1 MPDFELTAK
10 QVEANDLLGGGQRHT
25 LLVGGSRSGKTT
37 LLVRA
42 ILIRAIRV
50 PNSRHVILRFRNNA
64 ARVSIALDTL
74 PSVQRKCF
82 PGVPLTEHRQDG
94 YFKLPNGSEI
104 WIGGLDDKERVEK
117 ILGNEYASIY
127 FNECSQIPY
136 ASVLIALTRLAQTV
150 PDLKQRAYYDLNPI
164 GKGHWTNQLFGEKRD
179 PASKRAVVSPDDYQ
193 RMFLNPGDNAANL
206 SAEYIKSLAGLPD
219 RQRKR
224 FLEGVYIDE
233 LDGALWSYEVIEKN
247 RRDLSDIPEAKRRRV
262 VIAVDP
268 SGAASNEDTT
278 ADEIGI
284 IVVALGDDGHAYVL
298 DDLSVL
304 DSPAGWGKV
313 IANAYRD
320 YKADAV
326 VAERNFGGEM
336 VRFVIQSA
344 NPNIPVR
351 VVTASRGKAV
361 RAEPISALYDQGRV
375 HHAGKFDRLEDQLCA
390 LTTGGYR
397 GDGSP
402 DRADALIWALTELA
416 LSEEVRI
423 FDSAE
428 DDFIVAPIDIPRHWR
443 RVFALEVTHNRVA
456 CLWGAL
462 EQGTDTVYLCSE
474 YVARRQDLAVH
485 AAAIRDRGEWVP
497 GVINPLA
504 RGRTKEQGDRIIER
518 LLAMKLDV
526 FEADT
531 DQDAAI
537 EELQTRLAA
546 KRLKVFNTLP
556 EWLREYRNYRRD
568 KDGDVVEENDALMV
582 AAGLLCLAGLHIAT
596 TDIALEAEATADW
609 ADRSRSNVTGY

>member
-1 MPDFELTAK
+1 MPSFELTAK

-42 ILIRAIRV
+42 IMVRALKA

-74 PSVQRKCF
+74 PSVQRRCF

-179 PASKRAVVSPDDYQ
+179 PASRRAVASPDDYQ
-193 RMFLNPGDNAANL
+193 RMFLNPEDNAANL

-233 LDGALWSYEVIEKN
+233 LDGALWSYEVIEKS
-247 RRDLSDIPEAKRRRV
+247 RRDLPDIPEAKRRRV

-268 SGAASNEDTT
+268 SGAASDEDTT

-304 DSPAGWGKV
+304 DSPAKWGKV
-313 IANAYRD
+313 VADAYRD

-361 RAEPISALYDQGRV
+361 RAEPVSALYDQGRV

-456 CLWGAL
+456 CCGAR
-462 EQGTDTVYLCSE
+462 SSR
-474 YVARRQDLAVH
+474 A
-485 AAAIRDRGEWVP
+485 
-497 GVINPLA
+497 
-504 RGRTKEQGDRIIER
+504 
-518 LLAMKLDV
+518 
-526 FEADT
+526 
-531 DQDAAI
+531 
-537 EELQTRLAA
+537 QTRSISAQSM
-546 KRLKVFNTLP
+546 
-556 EWLREYRNYRRD
+556 WH
-568 KDGDVVEENDALMV
+568 
-582 AAGLLCLAGLHIAT
+582 AGRIWPST
-596 TDIALEAEATADW
+596 PQRSATAGNGC
-609 ADRSRSNVTGY
+609 RG

>member
-1 MPDFELTAK
+1 
-10 QVEANDLLGGGQRHT
+10 
-25 LLVGGSRSGKTT
+25 VGGSRSGKTT

-42 ILIRAIRV
+42 IMVRALRA

-179 PASKRAVVSPDDYQ
+179 PASRRAVASPDDYQ

-247 RRDLSDIPEAKRRRV
+247 RRDLPDIPEAKRRRV

-268 SGAASNEDTT
+268 SGAASSEDTT

-304 DSPAGWGKV
+304 DSPAKWGKV
-313 IANAYRD
+313 VADAYRD

-361 RAEPISALYDQGRV
+361 RAEPVSALYDQGRV

-402 DRADALIWALTELA
+402 DRADALIWALTELGA
-416 LSEEVRI
+416 VRGGPH
-423 FDSAE
+423 FRLRGRRLHRRPDRHSPPL
-428 DDFIVAPIDIPRHWR
+428 APG
-443 RVFALEVTHNRVA
+443 VCLEVTHNRVA

-504 RGRTKEQGDRIIER
+504 RGRTKEQGDRILER

-582 AAGLLCLAGLHIAT
+582 ATGLLCLRPHGRT
-596 TDIALEAEATADW
+596 
-609 ADRSRSNVTGY
+609 SRCRPSLG